1 MNRFSWCVVLS
12 YRTAVI
18 NEYLAQIAEP
28 GVDFSNSA
36 KWCPQAQ
43 YSDGDN
49 MFRTAMW
56 VSKMIY
62 AYDYLLAGDQVHG
75 QSLSQANKDA
85 IQAWLLSA
93 ATFYEA
99 LHNVGL
105 GQIIVDRKAGNYNF
119 TSYGNSECNT
129 DFNIPYYGAPPL
141 KNLVAWFHNRR
152 ATFPLVYGLVGVQQ
166 NNATL
171 KNEASRAFQEYLRF
185 GVLPDGTPGSF
196 KRWASTNPGLGW
208 VYAATAWGTLLQ
220 VADAFGRAGNTS
232 LYDDTTGLGACGTA
246 GGNKGLSLVLNEL
259 AKYLDP
265 TYLRYTTNQVANTT
279 NSNYLIDT
287 NDEVAN
293 NLSVYDHVI
302 AQANLYYKTRQL

>member
-1 MNRFSWCVVLS
+1 
-12 YRTAVI
+12 
-18 NEYLAQIAEP
+18 LAQIAEP

-152 ATFPLVYGLVGVQQ
+152 ATFPLVYGLVGVQP
-166 NNATL
+166 TF
-171 KNEASRAFQEYLRF
+171 R
-185 GVLPDGTPGSF
+185 
-196 KRWASTNPGLGW
+196 
-208 VYAATAWGTLLQ
+208 
-220 VADAFGRAGNTS
+220 TS
-232 LYDDTTGLGACGTA
+232 LSPVSHFLCWPGGTVTSPHHQRRWLCLT
-246 GGNKGLSLVLNEL
+246 NLHTV
-259 AKYLDP
+259 AKC
-265 TYLRYTTNQVANTT
+265 
-279 NSNYLIDT
+279 
-287 NDEVAN
+287 
-293 NLSVYDHVI
+293 
-302 AQANLYYKTRQL
+302 